1 MLLQRITRYLAILI
15 GTALFA
21 LGLMIGWVQLGEIN
35 HIVPLESVQPSPVAI
50 VLGASV
56 KTDGTASDALF
67 DRVVVAATLY
77 REGKVEKLLMTGDDG
92 EFHVNEVATMK
103 HLAIAQGV
111 PEEQIMIDGHGYR
124 TYESCKRA
132 SQTLGIKEAIIVTQR
147 FHLGRALYLCH
158 AFGMNVQGVSA
169 DRQHYVRI
177 FYFTIRDL
185 LASAK
190 AWWDI
195 HVEPPDPP
203 VPYQE

>member
-1 MLLQRITRYLAILI
+1 MLLKRITRYLALLI

-103 HLAIAQGV
+103 RLAIAQGV

-132 SQTLGIKEAIIVTQR
+132 SQTFGIKEAIIVTQR